1 MSTDPDQIRREI
13 EATRSNLSNDVNELY
28 DRVNPASIARRQSNR
43 LRESVVG
50 VKDKLMGSAQ
60 DAKES
65 VMGTAQQAKESVVG
79 SAHDVHDSSQSL
91 ASNVGGAVSGVP
103 GQVQTKTQGNP
114 VAAGVIAF
122 GVGML
127 LSALVPASRVEARA
141 ATAVKESAQPL
152 VEKVTDAAKEVA
164 GNLQEPAQNALESV
178 KSSAADAAGTVEE
191 EGVSS
196 ATDVKDHAVQAKD
209 TVAGHLSDS

>member
-79 SAHDVHDSSQSL
+79 SAHDVHYSFQSL

-178 KSSAADAAGTVEE
+178 KSSAADAARRTGASYW
-191 EGVSS
+191 GCCCMR
-196 ATDVKDHAVQAKD
+196 
-209 TVAGHLSDS
+209 